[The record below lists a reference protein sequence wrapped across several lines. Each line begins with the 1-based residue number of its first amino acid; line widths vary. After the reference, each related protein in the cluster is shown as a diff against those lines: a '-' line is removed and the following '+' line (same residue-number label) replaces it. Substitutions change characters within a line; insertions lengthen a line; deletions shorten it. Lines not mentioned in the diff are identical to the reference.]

1 MAPRTLADHDVHR
14 ILGSPERWHSEG
26 LGAAWGFPAT
36 GLGEAET
43 GTEMEDEASEQLRL
57 PGKAALLEYTRAA
70 FDEVDG
76 LLDGLSEHGPRQAI
90 RTPQVGNDELAS
102 RLFVYL
108 THDSRHLG
116 MIEAMRG
123 VLGLSGSAT
132 N

>member
-1 MAPRTLADHDVHR
+1 
-14 ILGSPERWHSEG
+14 
-26 LGAAWGFPAT
+26 
-36 GLGEAET
+36 
-43 GTEMEDEASEQLRL
+43 MEDEASEQLRL
-57 PGKAALLEYTRAA
+57 PGKAALLECTRAA

-102 RLFVYL
+102 LLFVYL